1 MLKERMFKLYPKTLP
16 QVKIITAGNMER
28 LKKESSAFRKSVRG
42 EAIGKL
48 G

>member
-1 MLKERMFKLYPKTLP
+1 LYPDAFP
-16 QVKIITAGNMER
+16 QVETITANNKER
-28 LKKESSAFRKSVRG
+28 LKKESSAFRKTVRG